1 MPTVADI
8 THAIEQYAPLRL
20 QEEWDNCGLQTGS
33 LLSECTGVTLCV
45 DCTEAVV
52 REAAAA
58 GCNLVVSHHPLI
70 FHGLKRLTGDNPVQ
84 RAVMA
89 AIQLGVNVY
98 SAHTSM
104 DNAPGGVSARMA
116 RMLGLTD
123 IRPLEPSQAM
133 EGAGSGA
140 IGTLGTPLTAEELA
154 GLIKRAFGSPVVRCS
169 TARPEAISRVAMCS
183 GAGAFMLPQAIEAG
197 AQAFITSDTR
207 YHEFMDYGAD
217 IFIADIGHF
226 ESEHCITSIFY
237 DIIREKFPN
246 FAVRHSVAGINPI
259 TYM

>member
-8 THAIEQYAPLRL
+8 AQAIERYAPLRL

-33 LLSECTGVTLCV
+33 LSAGCTGAMLCV
-45 DCTEAVV
+45 DCTEEVV

-70 FHGLKRLTGDNPVQ
+70 FHGLKRLTGVNPVQ

-89 AIQLGVNVY
+89 AIKKNISVY

-116 RMLGLTD
+116 RMLGLGD
-123 IRPLEPSQAM
+123 IRPLQPDSSV

-140 IGTLGTPLTAEELA
+140 IGRFEAPVDAEVLVSM
-154 GLIKRAFGSPVVRCS
+154 IKAAFGSPVVRCS
-169 TARPEAISRVAMCS
+169 TARPAAISRVAMCS

-197 AQAFITSDTR
+197 AQAFVTSDTR

-217 IFIADIGHF
+217 ILIADIGHF

-237 DIIREKFPN
+237 DIIRENFPN
-246 FAVRHSVAGINPI
+246 FAVRHSMTGINPI